1 MRKKKTDEK
10 KVNIEVF
17 KFYKTFF
24 DPKINAYNALIQY
37 YLNHIEIPKLTQEQL
52 QKGKGVITE
61 GKL

>member
-1 MRKKKTDEK
+1 M
-10 KVNIEVF
+10 F

-37 YLNHIEIPKLTQEQL
+37 YLNRIEIPKLTQEQL